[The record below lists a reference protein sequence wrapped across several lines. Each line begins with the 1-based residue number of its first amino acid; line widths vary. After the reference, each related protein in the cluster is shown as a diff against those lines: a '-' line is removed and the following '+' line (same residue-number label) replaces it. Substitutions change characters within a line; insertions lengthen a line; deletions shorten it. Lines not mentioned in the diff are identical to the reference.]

1 MSATLLLADD
11 SITIQRVIELTF
23 ADEDIR
29 VVVAGDGQQAIQKIE
44 SERPDIVLAD
54 VGMPRLDGYAVATHV
69 KQSPALKHIPV
80 LLLTGAFEPIDEA
93 RARHTGCDGV
103 LVKPFEP
110 QKLVA
115 QVKELLRGAHSQ
127 ALWPAE
133 MPRAQVEQV
142 ERVEPVQ
149 AIEQPAPVVIEEAPA
164 PRTMPELLRA
174 EQQEVAAPPLSVPA
188 VDPQFD
194 IDPVIDP
201 VFDLSEAELSPATSA
216 EQSEGDDVPNR
227 NDSLPRHARP
237 ELPPPA
243 DHFES
248 ELDMLDAALSRL
260 DPTAHAHELD
270 EATASEFAR
279 DLNDL
284 RHDTR
289 TEDANVRP
297 APPSF
302 GNWDLPRPSQQ
313 VESNERRPIDVV
325 AEEIPLQAAPAFA
338 EASAGKPPAPVAPP
352 VQTSAPIQSPAPIA
366 QPPVVPPAIETP
378 APVIQPTIAAAAPAP
393 PTPSAPSLP
402 TPPAHPQAPI
412 ERPTLAAA
420 FSALLAAEK
429 SRPAAQAAAPQIS
442 EAAIEAVVKRV
453 LARMA
458 GDTVNRVVL
467 ETAERLI
474 REEISR
480 TKDPSGR

>member
-1 MSATLLLADD
+1 MGATLLLADD

-29 VVVAGDGQQAIQKIE
+29 VVVASDGQQAIQKIE
-44 SERPDIVLAD
+44 SERPDIILAD
-54 VGMPRLDGYAVATHV
+54 VGMPRLDGYGVATHV
-69 KQSPALKHIPV
+69 KTSAALKHIPV
-80 LLLTGAFEPIDEA
+80 LLLTGAFEPIDEPRA
-93 RARHTGCDGV
+93 RATGCDGV

-115 QVKELLRGAHSQ
+115 QVKELLQGTRSQ
-127 ALWPAE
+127 ALWPVD
-133 MPRAQVEQV
+133 MPRT
-142 ERVEPVQ
+142 
-149 AIEQPAPVVIEEAPA
+149 EAPPA
-164 PRTMPELLRA
+164 RPMPEVLRA
-174 EQQEVAAPPLSVPA
+174 EQQEVAAPPLSMPA
-188 VDPQFD
+188 VDPEFD

-201 VFDLSEAELSPATSA
+201 VFDLSEAEFAPALPA
-216 EQSEGDDVPNR
+216 ESLEGEDVSNR
-227 NDSLPRHARP
+227 NSDSPQRHGRP
-237 ELPPPA
+237 ELPPPS

-260 DPTAHAHELD
+260 DPTAHPQELD
-270 EATASEFAR
+270 EETASEFAR
-279 DLNDL
+279 DLNEM
-284 RHDTR
+284 RNEAR
-289 TEDANVRP
+289 PEDADIRP

-302 GNWDLPRPSQQ
+302 GNWDLPKPSHLDALD
-313 VESNERRPIDVV
+313 RRPLDVV
-325 AEEIPLQAAPAFA
+325 AEEIPLRAAAPMPM
-338 EASAGKPPAPVAPP
+338 PPAVASPAAAASPQISSPVVQVPAPP
-352 VQTSAPIQSPAPIA
+352 VQAP
-366 QPPVVPPAIETP
+366 PPVVQAPPPVVQTP
-378 APVIQPTIAAAAPAP
+378 APAVHVPVQVPVAVVAPAAAAPAP
-393 PTPSAPSLP
+393 PAPAA
-402 TPPAHPQAPI
+402 PPPPVAPAA

-480 TKDPSGR
+480 TKDPSPR